1 LISAEKK
8 KWSTPRLTVFVRTKA
23 EEMVLTGCKNN
34 TTPTGTNVINSGCR
48 YWTGYCVDCN
58 VRTIS

>member
-1 LISAEKK
+1 MPK
-8 KWSTPRLTVFVRTKA
+8 LTVFVRTKA

-34 TTPTGTNVINSGCR
+34 TIPTGTNVINSGCR
-48 YWTGYCVDCN
+48 YWTGYCVDCK